1 MIKIVTTHLKS
12 GKENESVRGMQAKQ
26 LARETK
32 KLDNVIITGDFS
44 DMPKSEVYSA
54 MKAQKFVDATELTG
68 EP

>member
-1 MIKIVTTHLKS
+1 
-12 GKENESVRGMQAKQ
+12 MQAKQ

-32 KLDNVIITGDFS
+32 KLDNVIITGDFR

-54 MKAQKFVDATELTG
+54 MKAQKFVYATELTG